1 MELLSLLSR
10 GFTYSESAQ
19 RMAIAHGTI
28 QTLVKRIYR
37 KLEVN
42 SKVMAIKQ
50 AQEKGWL

>member
-1 MELLSLLSR
+1 
-10 GFTYSESAQ
+10 
-19 RMAIAHGTI
+19 
-28 QTLVKRIYR
+28 VKRIYR